1 MGGLVRYSGMTDSW
15 SWAKRI
21 FTEDDLYDLADRT
34 DRIIYDNENGFI
46 VNIALTNEQCMDLVE
61 HFYHSQS
68 EDPDEDVIDSFDY
81 IEGFLANFIYFL
93 QNYLDGEHSGWEE
106 RRYGIEE

>member
-46 VNIALTNEQCMDLVE
+46 VNITLTNEQCMELVE
-61 HFYHSQS
+61 HWWDSQS
-68 EDPDEDVIDSFDY
+68 EDPDQDVIDSFEY
-81 IEGFLANFIYFL
+81 LEGFLSNFIYFL
-93 QNYLDGEHSGWEE
+93 QSYLEDQHFGWQE
-106 RRYGIEE
+106 RRYGTGE